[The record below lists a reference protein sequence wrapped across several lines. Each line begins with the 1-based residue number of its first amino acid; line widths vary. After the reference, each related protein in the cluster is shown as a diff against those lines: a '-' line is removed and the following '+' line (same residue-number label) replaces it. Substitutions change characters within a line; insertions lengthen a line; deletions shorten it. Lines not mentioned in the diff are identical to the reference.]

1 MSEMRT
7 PLSRVRGLGSAGKG
21 TEHFWLQR
29 VTALANIP
37 LAVFFVAA
45 LVAHAGADYTTM
57 SSFLGHPVVAVV
69 MLLLTL
75 SVVWHMRLGLQ
86 VVIEDYIHGHLVKL
100 LALILNTFFS
110 LAVGTACVL
119 AILKLALS

>member
-1 MSEMRT
+1 
-7 PLSRVRGLGSAGKG
+7 
-21 TEHFWLQR
+21 
-29 VTALANIP
+29 
-37 LAVFFVAA
+37 
-45 LVAHAGADYTTM
+45 
-57 SSFLGHPVVAVV
+57 
-69 MLLLTL
+69 
-75 SVVWHMRLGLQ
+75 MRLGVQ